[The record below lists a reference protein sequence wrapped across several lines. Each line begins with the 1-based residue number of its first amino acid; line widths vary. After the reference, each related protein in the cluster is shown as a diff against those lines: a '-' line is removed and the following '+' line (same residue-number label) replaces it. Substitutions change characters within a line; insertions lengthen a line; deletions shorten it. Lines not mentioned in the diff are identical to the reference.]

1 MLKSNSTTTT
11 QQQLNP
17 LSNQVNP
24 PPRHHDD
31 GTLLTTTSV
40 MHWTCWDLDMRP
52 KLDMHLNLN
61 MSSALIHLTQT

>member
-1 MLKSNSTTTT
+1 MLKSNSTTT
-11 QQQLNP
+11 QHQLNP
-17 LSNQVNP
+17 LSNQVNL

-40 MHWTCWDLDMRP
+40 MHQTCWDLDMCS

-61 MSSALIHLTQT
+61 MSSVLMHLTQT